1 MSEYGSGISF
11 ARACAYDKERIK
23 EALKGRQMFDEDEN
37 GFKYRKASKEEC
49 DGFIVSAYDNVVY
62 HAREAM
68 CSARALEKYMKS
80 KGIEI
85 DLDTY
90 MKFYYEEQMHDSEKG
105 EYHYE
110 GEECD

>member
-23 EALKGRQMFDEDEN
+23 EALKGRQMIDEDEN

-49 DGFIVSAYDNVVY
+49 DSFIVSAFDNAVY
-62 HAREAM
+62 HAMEAM
-68 CSARALEKYMKS
+68 RSARALEKYMKF
-80 KGIEI
+80 KGIEMA
-85 DLDTY
+85 LDDY
-90 MKFYYEEQMHDSEKG
+90 IVFYYEEQIHDFERG